1 MQTKSTGRLLGLY
14 LSGALDQPLNATDLP
29 VDTASWQK
37 VLRFSGAH
45 HVTPLLRWAF
55 KKNALMSALPI
66 DILEHIEAMYAIN
79 LDDNLRY
86 EDQLAHLIQTL
97 NSLGVRPVLLKG
109 AAALVRGLYPTAG
122 ERFVGDIDILI
133 PPHQLEDV
141 VNKLLA
147 EGYTTKATKVELLD
161 VANFI
166 QTGGHHYTPIKHP
179 DWPVWVEL
187 HVHPVLSHVEQLL
200 THEEMVRDA
209 ISINWRG
216 TECLLPSPTHFVMHT
231 IIHAFFVDY
240 LKFQTL
246 AFRQLFEFVH
256 ASRVYANQIDWT
268 VIQQR
273 FVGYSTNYLVWA
285 NVYFGFEVP
294 SQLGVSKWMP
304 LRTQLHIAY
313 LEKTPS
319 VILSTIILIKKL
331 NKRIRN
337 YRSVPLGGWKGLLT
351 RDLYI
356 RFYQRY
362 LRSSNV
368 REF

>member
-1 MQTKSTGRLLGLY
+1 MMQTKSTGRLLGFY
-14 LSGALDQPLNATDLP
+14 LSGALGQPLNATDLP
-29 VDTASWQK
+29 VDTTGWQK

-55 KKNALMSALPI
+55 QKNGLMSALPI
-66 DILEHIEAMYAIN
+66 DVLEHLEAMYALN

-97 NSLGVRPVLLKG
+97 NNLGVRPVLLKG

-122 ERFVGDIDILI
+122 ERFIGDIDILI
-133 PPHQLEDV
+133 PPDQLETV
-141 VNKLLA
+141 LNKLLA

-166 QTGGHHYTPIKHP
+166 LTGGHHYTPIKHP

-187 HVHPVLSHVEQLL
+187 HVHPVLSRVGQLL
-200 THEEMVRDA
+200 NPEEIVREA
-209 ISINWRG
+209 IQINWRG

-231 IIHAFFVDY
+231 IIHAFFVDFVDFVDY
-240 LKFQTL
+240 QVL

-256 ASRVYANQIDWT
+256 ASQVYANEIDWI

-273 FVGYSTNYLVWA
+273 FVGYSTAYMVWA
-285 NVYFGFEVP
+285 SVYLGFQAP
-294 SQLGVSKWMP
+294 SELGVSKWLP
-304 LRTQLHIAY
+304 LRARLHRAY
-313 LEKTPS
+313 LEMTPS

-331 NKRIRN
+331 NKRIRK
-337 YRSVPLGGWKGLLT
+337 PFEWKSLLT
-351 RDLYI
+351 LDLYV

-362 LRSSNV
+362 LRNSKA